1 MNATL
6 EKVTLT
12 DENLI
17 NQCILNILN
26 TYSNDFIFPCINDIK
41 TILNTKKYCILE
53 HISDIN
59 KVAIINLNLEDEVIS
74 FLYTEDIDYIHNL
87 LDVGYKKNISD
98 QIKLIQDYN
107 KIYESISKQ
116 PQDKKEKYNQLFV
129 FLQFSFSNNID
140 KILPI
145 VFFNGFKYTEHK
157 TYRLSWMN
165 QFLSNEKIS
174 KDKDHPKIHYLFEK
188 IQKSINNI
196 LVECYHRN
204 TFKNTKALQKIIS
217 NLSIAMKNNNY
228 FKFNDNELYDNKIIT
243 CIRSFLSNNNFDI
256 EINLNDPS
264 TIDSDEKI
272 NVITSLFNMYNL

>member
-41 TILNTKKYCILE
+41 TILNTKKYCVLE

-59 KVAIINLNLEDEVIS
+59 KAAIINLNLKDEVIS
-74 FLYTEDIDYIHNL
+74 FLYTEDIDYMQNL
-87 LDVGYKKNISD
+87 LDIGYKKNISE
-98 QIKLIQDYN
+98 QIKIIQNYN
-107 KIYESISKQ
+107 KLYETISEQ
-116 PQDKKEKYNQLFV
+116 EQEKKEKYNQLFV
-129 FLQFSFSNNID
+129 FIQFSFGKRIEQ
-140 KILPI
+140 ILPI
-145 VFFNGFKYTEHK
+145 VFFNGFKYIQHK
-157 TYRLSWMN
+157 TDPLVWMN
-165 QFLSNEKIS
+165 QFLSNEKIA
-174 KDKDHPKIHYLFEK
+174 KDKDYPKINYLFEK
-188 IQKSINNI
+188 IQNSINNI
-196 LVECYHRN
+196 LFDCYHRN
-204 TFKNTKALQKIIS
+204 TFKNTKAIQKLIS
-217 NLSIAMKNNNY
+217 SLLVGMRNHYY
-228 FKFNDNELYDNKIIT
+228 FKFNENEFYDNKIIT